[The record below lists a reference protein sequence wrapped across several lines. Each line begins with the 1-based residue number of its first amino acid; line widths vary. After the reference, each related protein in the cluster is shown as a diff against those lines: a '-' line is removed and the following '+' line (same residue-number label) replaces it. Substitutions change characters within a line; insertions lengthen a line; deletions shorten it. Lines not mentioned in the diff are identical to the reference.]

1 MALDITHDQ
10 TTEEQLMRLG
20 NTASSSRP
28 SSIFA
33 FPIRFAADRTLSI
46 AAYKLPS
53 ADRVRLAYI
62 ALESDPSKTIVFVKN
77 KSPEDKRIG
86 SNESSMI
93 TLIRGA
99 AIENSNVRVLIE
111 RLLTSTG
118 MSPEDIETAKKTL
131 KSNGIPFISI

>member
-1 MALDITHDQ
+1 
-10 TTEEQLMRLG
+10 
-20 NTASSSRP
+20 
-28 SSIFA
+28 
-33 FPIRFAADRTLSI
+33 
-46 AAYKLPS
+46 
-53 ADRVRLAYI
+53 
-62 ALESDPSKTIVFVKN
+62 
-77 KSPEDKRIG
+77 
-86 SNESSMI
+86 MI